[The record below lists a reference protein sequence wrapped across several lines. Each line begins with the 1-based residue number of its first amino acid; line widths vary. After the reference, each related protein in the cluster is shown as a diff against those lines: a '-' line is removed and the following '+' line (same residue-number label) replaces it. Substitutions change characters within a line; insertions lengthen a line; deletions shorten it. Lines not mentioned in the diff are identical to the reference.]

1 MTDDQDEALDPKAVN
16 ADFPNRDQW
25 KALIAR
31 RNDLLDVMEE
41 DDDQNWINNPNDELR
56 EALRAVTKEERVVE
70 KQLKV
75 ASAVLQRDFE
85 MGQD

>member
-1 MTDDQDEALDPKAVN
+1 MADDQDEELNSKAVN
-16 ADFPNRDQW
+16 ADFPSSDKL

-31 RNDLLDVMEE
+31 RKDLLDTMEDE
-41 DDDQNWINNPNDELR
+41 DDDSWVNNPNDELR

-70 KQLKV
+70 KQLNA

>member
-1 MTDDQDEALDPKAVN
+1 MANDQDEELNSKAVN
-16 ADFPNRDQW
+16 ADFPSSDKLQ
-25 KALIAR
+25 ALIAR
-31 RNDLLDVMEE
+31 RTDLLNVMENE
-41 DDDQNWINNPNDELR
+41 DDDSWVNNPNDELR

-70 KQLKV
+70 KQLNV